1 MTSFSCKV
9 FYAPLIKSFNKL
21 PKNIQLLTKKKDDI
35 FRINPFDVQLHTH
48 KLKGT
53 LSGIWSYSINYQYR
67 ILFRFIK
74 SDEVLYYDIGT
85 HEVYQ

>member
-1 MTSFSCKV
+1 M
-9 FYAPLIKSFNKL
+9 
-21 PKNIQLLTKKKDDI
+21 PKNIQLLAKKKDEI
-35 FRINPFDVQLHTH
+35 FRTNPFDVQLHTY

-53 LSGIWSYSINYQYR
+53 LAGIWSYSINYQYR
-67 ILFRFIK
+67 ILFRFLK